1 MSKTIF
7 QVKGEATYAGP
18 GLICLDES
26 LNVLA
31 DNAEQAIKKA
41 RQYFLKQEWEDTP
54 DSGKNKGKTIH
65 RRCKRFVLE
74 GIEKIAT
81 ANI

>member
-1 MSKTIF
+1 M
-7 QVKGEATYAGP
+7 KGEATYAGP
-18 GLICLDES
+18 GRICLDES

-41 RQYFLKQEWEDTP
+41 RQHFLRQEWEEIP

-74 GIEKIAT
+74 SVEKIAC
-81 ANI
+81 ADI